1 VSAVSKKAVISRR
14 TRGGNS
20 VYLPPSGTARTQSTA
35 TAAADATEVTPILT
49 ASLRKSAPREIPG
62 GSIAEVR
69 ASIDAAALATSDDD
83 DDADDEYYSFFGNLP
98 NPDPHDFSPRDIC
111 GDFISL
117 FVSSRKCQL
126 TYPKTRK
133 INVFYEALTVEK
145 EHILGREPPDQVQ
158 KRFNIWRQDV
168 KKRAKWTLDGI
179 AESVFIIAHHVHDL
193 QEELLKRGHRA
204 ASTDSKIEALVLM
217 YSFFLSEINLN
228 EANRHSQNKA
238 AMAMN
243 LQIQQKKPKSTKPLP
258 PNFRYDANKVCILLL
273 SFIHDWILIKTF
285 YLVHYL

>member
-1 VSAVSKKAVISRR
+1 M
-14 TRGGNS
+14 
-20 VYLPPSGTARTQSTA
+20 
-35 TAAADATEVTPILT
+35 
-49 ASLRKSAPREIPG
+49 RKSAPRVIPG
-62 GSIAEVR
+62 GRSVAEVR
-69 ASIDAAALATSDDD
+69 AFIDAEALAPTSDND
-83 DDADDEYYSFFGNLP
+83 DDADDEYSSFFGDLP

-117 FVSSRKCQL
+117 FVGSRKCQQA
-126 TYPKTRK
+126 YPKMRK

-168 KKRAKWTLDGI
+168 KKRTKWTLDGI
-179 AESVFIIAHHVHDL
+179 AESVFIIARHVHDL
-193 QEELLKRGHRA
+193 QEELLKRGRRA

-228 EANRHSQNKA
+228 EANRRSQNKA
-238 AMAMN
+238 AAAMN
-243 LQIQQKKPKSTKPLP
+243 LQIQQKKPTKSTKPLP
-258 PNFRYDANKVCILLL
+258 PNFRYDANKVCILFL
-273 SFIHDWILIKTF
+273 SFIHGWILIKTY